1 MIRGRNVNDA
11 LDLLKLQP
19 QRGAAFFEKVLLSA
33 IANAAQDEEVDTNS
47 LFVADARA
55 TTAMLNNR
63 LRYRPGLQAA
73 RCRRRRPLP
82 TVIVASA
89 ATIAASDEAEE
100 GANAEGVNRI
110 DGTEDPPPGYCVG
123 IIEPWASR
131 WHGSKHDFARLPSG
145 QDDPR
150 SYREGVWLRRHPA
163 HRDRAHQ

>member
-1 MIRGRNVNDA
+1 MKNEIIRELGGFVARHRYARISSRKARLIADMIRGRNVNDA

-55 TTAMLNNR
+55 DDGPMLNNR
-63 LRYRPGLQAA
+63 LRWRPGPQGRAMPYAKKTSHL
-73 RCRRRRPLP
+73 

-100 GANAEGVNRI
+100 GANA
-110 DGTEDPPPGYCVG
+110 
-123 IIEPWASR
+123 
-131 WHGSKHDFARLPSG
+131 
-145 QDDPR
+145 
-150 SYREGVWLRRHPA
+150 
-163 HRDRAHQ
+163 